1 MDPIL
6 YEGLQPSRRQRIQDA
21 KRDPNAIDLFSPA
34 PSVKSDTSK
43 AAAANLKQ
51 EARTKL
57 RDDVLG
63 CFQRSG
69 YQGLARFEIA
79 ALVGKYPHEITST
92 VDALI
97 KLGLIKETQRKRIN
111 SRTNQSAFVLVATE
125 YSEAAA

>member
-1 MDPIL
+1 MF
-6 YEGLQPSRRQRIQDA
+6 EGNQPSRRQRIADA
-21 KRDPNAIDLFSPA
+21 KRDPNAIDLFSA
-34 PSVKSDTSK
+34 PSVNSETSK
-43 AAAANLKQ
+43 AAASNLKQ
-51 EARTKL
+51 EARRKL
-57 RDDVLG
+57 RDDILG

-79 ALVGKYPHEITST
+79 ELVGKYPHEITST

-111 SRTNQSAFVLVATE
+111 SRTNQSAFILVATE